1 MFETK
6 KKRRERLA
14 KTPLSPEWLA
24 IVARMVPYYRL
35 LPLEDR
41 KELQGLIQI
50 FLAEKHFEGCDGLEI
65 TDEVRLTIAAEAC
78 ILLLH
83 RKTDMY
89 PSLQSILVYPHV
101 FVAPLKERAPGGVVI
116 EDLEE
121 REGESWPTGALVLSW
136 SDVIETAA
144 DVHDG
149 YNIVFHEFA
158 HQLDDESGIADGAPL
173 LADRAAYADWA
184 RVFEREY
191 DALVESVE
199 RHRPVLIDEYAIES
213 PAEFFAVVTETFFEM
228 PAELKAAHPD
238 IYEQLSRYYRQDPVS
253 FAAPGRGG
261 EPGEGPTDTR

>member
-14 KTPLSPEWLA
+14 KTPFPPEWLA
-24 IVARMVPYYRL
+24 IVERMVPYYRL
-35 LPLEDR
+35 LPLED
-41 KELQGLIQI
+41 KTELQGLIQI

-65 TDEVRLTIAAEAC
+65 TDEIRLTIAAEAC

-89 PSLQSILVYPHV
+89 PALQSILVYPDV

-121 REGESWPTGALVLSW
+121 REGESWHFGALVLSW
-136 SDVIETAA
+136 ADVTETAA

-173 LADRAAYADWA
+173 LPNKAAYADWT

-191 DALVESVE
+191 DALVEDVE
-199 RHRPVLIDEYAIES
+199 RHRPTLIDEYAIES

-228 PAELKAAHPD
+228 PVELKAAHPE
-238 IYEQLSRYYRQDPVS
+238 IYEQLSLYYRQDPAS
-253 FAAPGRGG
+253 FAASGRGG
-261 EPGEGPTDTR
+261 GPGEESTDKR

>member
-6 KKRRERLA
+6 KKRRGRLA
-14 KTPLSPEWLA
+14 RTPLPPEWLA
-24 IVARMVPYYRL
+24 IIERMVPYYGL

-50 FLAEKHFEGCDGLEI
+50 FLAEKHFEGCEGLEI
-65 TDEVRLTIAAEAC
+65 TDEIRLTIAAEAC

-89 PSLQSILVYPHV
+89 PLLQSVLVYPHA

-116 EDLEE
+116 EDFEE
-121 REGESWPTGALVLSW
+121 REGESWDTGALVLSW
-136 SDVIETAA
+136 DDVTETAA

-158 HQLDDESGIADGAPL
+158 HQLDDESGIADGAPS
-173 LADRAAYADWA
+173 LANKSAYAAWA

-199 RHRPVLIDEYAIES
+199 RHWPTLLDDYAIES
-213 PAEFFAVVTETFFEM
+213 PAEFFAVVTEFFFEM
-228 PAELKAAHPD
+228 PAELKAAHPE
-238 IYEQLSRYYRQDPVS
+238 IYEQLSLYYRQDPIS
-253 FAAPGRGG
+253 FAALGPSG
-261 EPGEGPTDTR
+261 EPGEGLTDKR